1 MGWGSLKNVFS
12 RPHIYSILFSVL
24 FLGKSG
30 DFVDVI
36 DNAEGHVGDLALHL
50 DHIVEDQ
57 VGQHRQGVG
66 PDLDILLALFWAVIK
81 NCVDR

>member
-1 MGWGSLKNVFS
+1 MGWGSLKNRFS

-36 DNAEGHVGDLALHL
+36 DNAEGHVADLTLDL
-50 DHIVEDQ
+50 DHVVQNQ
-57 VGQHRQGVG
+57 VGQHGQGVG
-66 PDLDILLALFWAVIK
+66 TDLKIIFLVLVFFI
-81 NCVDR
+81 